1 MQAIALYLN
10 GKQRQIPTTAFVFA
24 LFNLIKPAI
33 KSLTLMTIPGD
44 QLVTTHIAISISNRE
59 NLPFLSE
66 VIY

>member
-33 KSLTLMTIPGD
+33 KSLMTIPGD